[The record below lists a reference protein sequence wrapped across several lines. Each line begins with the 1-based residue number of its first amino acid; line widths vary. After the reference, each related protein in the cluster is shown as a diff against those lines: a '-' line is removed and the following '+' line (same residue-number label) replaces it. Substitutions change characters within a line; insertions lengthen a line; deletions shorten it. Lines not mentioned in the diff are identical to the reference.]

1 MKGSPPEPS
10 EPARP
15 GNAGTAA
22 VRGAVGSNWA
32 GNLRYRARR
41 LHTPSSVDEVRRLVP
56 TISAARTL
64 GSRHSFNDIADTDG
78 DLISLAGL
86 PRVLRIDRA
95 ARTVDIDGGARY
107 GDICQPLEQ
116 AGLAL
121 HALASLPHISVAG
134 ACATASHGSGD
145 DVMGLATAVVGLELV
160 TADGDLVTLDRTS
173 HPESFD
179 GCVVSLGALGV
190 VVGLTLAVEPS
201 YRMRQHVYEGLSLDA
216 YAANVET
223 LTRSADSVSAFT
235 RWRRDEGFHQV
246 WLKRRV
252 TDGASPGAPA
262 DAPPEALFGATPAQ
276 HALHPIPGMSPQACT
291 EQLGVPGPWHER
303 APHFRLD
310 HTPSSG
316 DELQSEYLVGRQHT
330 AAAVQA
336 LFDLGERI
344 AALVQVS
351 EIRTIAAD
359 EHWLSPMYRRPSTAI
374 HFTWV
379 PDWPAVREVLPM
391 IEDAL
396 APFGAR
402 PHWGKLSTMPA
413 AAIRSQ
419 YERWQAFV
427 ALVDEFDPAGRF
439 RNPYLERLLG

>member
-1 MKGSPPEPS
+1 LSG
-10 EPARP
+10 
-15 GNAGTAA
+15 AA
-22 VRGAVGSNWA
+22 AHGGAVGANWA

-41 LHTPSSVDEVRRLVP
+41 LHTPSSVEEVRRLVP
-56 TISAARTL
+56 TLSAARAL

-86 PRVLRIDRA
+86 PRVLHIDRE
-95 ARTVDIDGGARY
+95 ARTVSIDGGARY
-107 GDICQPLEQ
+107 GDICEPLEH

-145 DVMGLATAVVGLELV
+145 DVMSLAAAVIRLELV
-160 TADGDLVTLDRTS
+160 TASGDLVTLDRTS

-201 YRMRQHVYEGLSLDA
+201 YRMRQDVYEGLSLAA
-216 YAANVET
+216 YTANVET
-223 LTRSADSVSAFT
+223 VTRSADSVSAFT

-252 TDGASPGAPA
+252 TDGASGGAPT
-262 DAPPEALFGATPAQ
+262 DPPPASLFGATPAQ
-276 HALHPIPGMSPQACT
+276 RPLHPIPGMSAQACT
-291 EQLGVPGPWHER
+291 EQLGVPGPWQER

-330 AAAVQA
+330 AAAVEA
-336 LFDLGERI
+336 VFDLGERI
-344 AALVQVS
+344 ETLVQVS
-351 EIRTIAAD
+351 EIRTVAAD

-379 PDWPAVREVLPM
+379 PDWPAVREVLPA

-413 AAIRSQ
+413 TAIRDE
-419 YERWQAFV
+419 YERWPDFA
-427 ALVDEFDPAGRF
+427 ALVDEFDPDGRF